1 MFAWAAAPGASTR
14 RGPQFVVSSP
24 VHLPPTQR
32 REATTGVHPTRP
44 FGVAV
49 LLACLV
55 SCDAPAGPIAPLEPL
70 TATEITAAA
79 ALLRSGG
86 LLDDSVTVL
95 LLVLNEPDKGS
106 LAVTG
111 SRPPRRAD
119 ARLFDQ
125 RSELVVDAL
134 VDLDNQRIA
143 SVAHRTGAIPT
154 FTSMDGRLARQL
166 LRTDSRWQSGLSRR
180 GLGPAD
186 VVAVQMGPGTLD
198 TAWTTPGH
206 RYLRVTAALRAGSP
220 DGAPVEGL
228 AALIDLSA
236 RRVVDVIDAEPDP
249 PPLDTMPYVIP
260 EDATPAVYEL
270 GAGSRSFRIDGHS
283 VTWSGWSFQFALHP
297 REGLVLYQLAHA
309 VDGQR
314 RSIMAR
320 AAVAEMLV
328 PYGDATP
335 AWGFRSVFDVGEFG
349 LGTTAATLI
358 PGRDLPA
365 GATRLDAV
373 LANGRGEPRTRS
385 GVIGIYERDGGLRW
399 RHGAR
404 AERSRELVIRFAT
417 TVGNYD
423 YGFSWVLS
431 RDGVIAMEID
441 LTGMMQVK
449 GVHRADPR
457 FGVQVAPHLAAIH
470 HQHFFSFRLDFD
482 VAGPANRVR
491 EVEVVALPVDS
502 ANPLGTGF
510 AWQSTTI
517 RSEHAASR
525 DAADARSRFWVVEN
539 AEWGGEGGGAPGYTL
554 VPGALP
560 DLLAAPGSSLRQRG
574 LFATN
579 PLWVTAF
586 EPDERYPAG
595 EFPGQDSGTSGL
607 MQFQADDAAL
617 DGSDVVVWYTA
628 GMTHVPRPEE
638 WPIMPVSRLRF
649 EFRPTHF
656 LSRAPWH

>member
-1 MFAWAAAPGASTR
+1 M
-14 RGPQFVVSSP
+14 
-24 VHLPPTQR
+24 HL
-32 REATTGVHPTRP
+32 TRP
-44 FGVAV
+44 FGAAV
-49 LLACLV
+49 LLASLLA
-55 SCDAPAGPIAPLEPL
+55 CDSPTRPAPLEPL
-70 TATEITAAA
+70 TAAEITAAA

-106 LAVTG
+106 LGAT
-111 SRPPRRAD
+111 SPRPTRRAD

-125 RSELVVDAL
+125 RSELVTDAV
-134 VDLDNQRIA
+134 VDLDSQHIA

-186 VVAVQMGPGTLD
+186 VDAVQMGPGTLD

-228 AALIDLSA
+228 TALIDLSA
-236 RRVVDVIDAEPDP
+236 RQVVDVIDAEPDP
-249 PPLDTMPYVIP
+249 PPLDTMPQVFPANTAPALP
-260 EDATPAVYEL
+260 ER
-270 GAGSRSFRIDGHS
+270 GAGSHSFRLDGHS
-283 VTWSGWSFQFALHP
+283 VTWLGWSFQFALHP

-309 VDGQR
+309 VGNAQR

-373 LANGRGEPRTRS
+373 LANDRGEPRTLS

-431 RDGVIAMEID
+431 PDGVIAMEID

-482 VAGPANRVR
+482 VAGPANRLR

-502 ANPLGTGF
+502 ANPHGTGF
-510 AWQSTTI
+510 TWQSTTL

-525 DAADARSRFWVVEN
+525 DAAAARSRFWVVEH
-539 AEWGGEGGGAPGYTL
+539 ADSGGELGGAPGYTF

-560 DLLAAPGSSLRQRG
+560 DLLAAPGSSLQQRG
-574 LFATN
+574 HFATH

-595 EFPGQDSGTSGL
+595 DFPGQDSGRSGL
-607 MQFQADDAAL
+607 LQFQADDALL
-617 DGSDVVVWYTA
+617 DGADVVVWYTV

-638 WPIMPVSRLRF
+638 WPIMPVNRLRF

-656 LSRAPWH
+656 LSRGPWH